1 MLSSS
6 SMIEWF
12 TKRSL
17 LSTYMLAAT
26 CTANGTSFAN
36 NGWPRLPR
44 SPIKDNGSVTS
55 LGILTVA
62 KFARSRIF
70 SSDFGGT
77 GTEIRVSYH
86 ELKPAEMTMAH
97 LGR

>member
-1 MLSSS
+1 
-6 SMIEWF
+6 
-12 TKRSL
+12 
-17 LSTYMLAAT
+17 
-26 CTANGTSFAN
+26 
-36 NGWPRLPR
+36 
-44 SPIKDNGSVTS
+44 VTS